1 MGMIQNS
8 LEGDEKERKL
18 SGSAFPKTTT
28 TRERKRKNFGLL
40 CSCAFIQESPESIY
54 EMGGFIEGKDR

>member
-18 SGSAFPKTTT
+18 LGSAFPKTTT
-28 TRERKRKNFGLL
+28 TREEGERKKKKKKTL
-40 CSCAFIQESPESIY
+40 
-54 EMGGFIEGKDR
+54 GFCVPAPLFKRVPSLYTKWEDL